1 MVKSFRFLDL
11 PYLSA
16 AHNMAIDE
24 ALIENFE
31 QNNLPIL
38 RLYTWD
44 KDAFTIGRFQ
54 DIHAIDNFSDFGDN
68 FTRRVTGGGLLLHG
82 FDLSYSLIIPVK
94 LLTNKSVKESY
105 EYICTFLLH
114 FYVQLGFEANFA
126 KDIMSEKLSKSAF
139 CQVGYEPYDIIIE
152 DKKVGGNAQRRTKDF
167 IYQHGSIPLYV
178 DSRTFSGVSLE
189 ELGKALHV
197 KDTKERIKSSFEKT
211 FNTKLEQSQLTKE
224 ELTSLEF
231 LHVNKYNTYEWKYNA
246 KS

>member
-24 ALIENFE
+24 ALIENFQE
-31 QNNLPIL
+31 DDLPIL

-44 KDAFTIGRFQ
+44 KDAFSIGRFQ
-54 DIHAIDNFSDFGDN
+54 DTHDIENFTDFGVN

-82 FDLSYSLIIPVK
+82 FDLSYSLILPTR

-105 EYICTFLLH
+105 EYICAFLLH
-114 FYVQLGFEANFA
+114 FYAKLGFEANFA
-126 KDIMSEKLSKSAF
+126 KDIMNEKFSKSAF

-152 DKKVGGNAQRRTKDF
+152 DKKVGGNAQRRTKNF
-167 IYQHGSIPLYV
+167 IYQHGSIPLHV
-178 DSRTFSGVSLE
+178 DSRPFSGVSIE

-197 KDTKERIKSSFEKT
+197 SEAKERIKSSFEKCFDT
-211 FNTKLEQSQLTKE
+211 HLQESTLKDD
-224 ELTSLEF
+224 ELNSLKT
-231 LHVNKYNTYEWKYNA
+231 LHVSKYNTYEWKYNA

>member
-1 MVKSFRFLDL
+1 M
-11 PYLSA
+11 SA

-24 ALIENFE
+24 ALIENFK
-31 QNNLPIL
+31 QDDLPIL
-38 RLYTWD
+38 RLYSWD
-44 KDAFTIGRFQ
+44 KDTFTIGRFQ
-54 DIHAIDNFSDFGDN
+54 DVHTIDNFSDFGDN
-68 FTRRVTGGGLLLHG
+68 FTRRATGGGLLFHG
-82 FDLSYSLIIPVK
+82 FDLSYSLIIPTF

-105 EYICTFLLH
+105 EYLCAFLLH
-114 FYVQLGFEANFA
+114 FYTTLGFEANFA

-139 CQVGYEPYDIIIE
+139 CQVGFEAYDIIIE
-152 DKKVGGNAQRRTKDF
+152 GKKVGGNAQRRTKEF
-167 IYQHGSIPLYV
+167 IYQHGSIPLHV

-197 KDTKERIKSSFEKT
+197 KDTKETIKSSFEKT
-211 FNTKLEQSQLTKE
+211 FNTKLKPSQLNQE